1 MNDFVDGYGS
11 QEQKTENALLVL
23 CPLIIF
29 AHARRLNKRYAS
41 AVLGQYRVNNFHVC
55 IIEKPKV
62 QLNLLRKNNFYA
74 DMFLRCD
81 FFHVRGNSSCK
92 EWSELKSEQYVDSG
106 DRHQLESNITITK
119 WCLQFTLHRIYSSLR
134 ITKLVSSGNLNL
146 CPSGFRQNVTLYNM

>member
-1 MNDFVDGYGS
+1 MPH
-11 QEQKTENALLVL
+11 VL
-23 CPLIIF
+23 TTSML
-29 AHARRLNKRYAS
+29 AQSLAN
-41 AVLGQYRVNNFHVC
+41 RVNNFLVC

-74 DMFLRCD
+74 DRFLRCD

-92 EWSELKSEQYVDSG
+92 EWSELKSKQYVDSG
-106 DRHQLESNITITK
+106 DRHQLENNIKITK